1 MSLPYPT
8 LADVKVNASE
18 YPTDQVLNRGTSRLL
33 ANDLDLYE
41 DLMTVSGDVDTLE
54 DSVGDIISLPS
65 GTQGDIVYYNGTN
78 WVALNAGTSG
88 YVLET
93 RGAEENPDWVE
104 NQSGVSVYGAVT
116 GSTGSIANAG
126 SGNWSVSRNS
136 AGNYQLNIT
145 DSGSYLVFVQVST
158 YAVNDGINNYVL
170 SGATGIFTNNTA
182 SNIITYVDQSVGASL
197 ATDSNFLFHAI
208 KL

>member
-104 NQSGVSVYGAVT
+104 NQDSVAAYGVVNGDGTKLSGSD
-116 GSTGSIANAG
+116 
-126 SGNWSVSRNS
+126 NWTVSRNS
-136 AGNYQLNIT
+136 TGQYQLNIT
-145 DSGSYLVFVQVST
+145 DAG
-158 YAVNDGINNYVL
+158 DYVVIAGF
-170 SGATGIFTNNTA
+170 SEFHGGGADAIYPIHSQTTGIFSNNTA
-182 SNIITYVDQSVGASL
+182 SNVGMRYYHDVSYR
-197 ATDSNFLFHAI
+197 DNGWNFTAI